1 MQYPDYA
8 DTLMQDSNAANLH
21 EGRSARRRAWVE
33 IALIFLLLFIEG
45 AWPAPDSNEPHYLA
59 KARHYWDAG
68 WCPDDY
74 FLNSADAHQVF
85 YWTFGWLSRWLP
97 LPAMAWVGRLITWGL
112 LAWAWR
118 RLSWALV
125 PANYYSVL
133 SAAIMI
139 TLVGRF
145 SMAGE
150 WLVGGVEAKGFSYV
164 FVLLGLEALVRA
176 RWAAAVLLFGVASAF
191 HVVIGG
197 WAVVG
202 AGVVWLASRDRPSAA
217 QMILPLM
224 GGLLLAL
231 PGLWPAIALT
241 RGADPQLVAEANRIY
256 VYERLYHHLVP
267 QEFPVWFTLGDW
279 QVLVI
284 ARHLLVIAVLAVLVY
299 VARPLDA
306 RFARLCAFVAAMIG
320 LAAVGML
327 IAMLVPIAPDFAASL
342 LRFYWFRMSDVITP
356 VGVALLSIEILERY
370 QRTRPAMHTAGLVV
384 VILFVAANL
393 GETIAWR
400 QRHLRPPA
408 DAYTENLH
416 DWQLLCDWVK
426 ENTPADAVFLTPRL
440 TQTFRWYAERA
451 EVVNR
456 KDIPQDAEG
465 IVEWWRRNVD
475 IHATKDPNSA
485 DRWHASLADL
495 GSARLKVLA
504 DRYGADYVITN
515 AEPPVALPRVGPQ
528 SASYAI
534 YRLSDEPA
542 EQ

>member
-1 MQYPDYA
+1 MHD
-8 DTLMQDSNAANLH
+8 LNAANLQ
-21 EGRSARRRAWVE
+21 EGIGARRRAWLE
-33 IALIFLLLFIEG
+33 IVLIFLVIFIEG
-45 AWPAPDSNEPHYLA
+45 AWPVPDSNEPHYLA

-97 LPAMAWVGRLITWGL
+97 LPTMAWVGRLLTWGL
-112 LAWAWR
+112 LAWGWR

-150 WLVGGVEAKGFSYV
+150 WLVGGVEAKGFAYV

-176 RWAAAVLLFGVASAF
+176 RWTGAVLLFGAASAF

-202 AGVVWLASRDRPSAA
+202 AGVVWIASRDRPPAS
-217 QMILPLM
+217 QMMLPSI

-231 PGLWPAIALT
+231 PGLLPALELS
-241 RGADPQLVAEANRIY
+241 RSADPQTVAEANRIY

-267 QEFPVWFTLGDW
+267 QEFPVWFTIGDW
-279 QVLVI
+279 QVLVV
-284 ARHLLVIAVLAVLVY
+284 ARHLLLITILVLLIFF
-299 VARPLDA
+299 ARPLDA
-306 RFARLCAFVAAMIG
+306 RFSRLCGFVAAMIG
-320 LAAVGML
+320 ITAVGML
-327 IAMLVPIAPDFAASL
+327 IAMLVPVAPDFAASL

-356 VGVALLSIEILERY
+356 VGVALVLIEILNRY
-370 QRTRPAMHTAGLVV
+370 QRSRSPLHAAGLVV
-384 VILFVAANL
+384 AILFVAANL

-408 DAYTENLH
+408 DAYTQNLH
-416 DWQLLCDWVK
+416 DWSLVCNWVK
-426 ENTPADAVFLTPRL
+426 ENTPKDAVFLTPRL
-440 TQTFRWYAERA
+440 AQTFRWYAERA

-475 IHATKDPNSA
+475 IHANSDPDSP
-485 DRWHASLADL
+485 DRWRRNLAEA
-495 GSARLKVLA
+495 GSARLTVLA
-504 DRYGADYVITN
+504 DRYGAEYVITD
-515 AEPPVALPRVGPQ
+515 AEPPLALPRVGPQ

-534 YRLSDEPA
+534 YRLSDDPA
-542 EQ
+542 ER